1 MGRGVKVTS
10 ELTVED
16 VDDMRRSGQYV
27 NLPPD
32 DAEARRFVVR
42 ARLAYLTD
50 MSDGHLV
57 LADPAGWALVPPATG
72 MWTSRGPA
80 FPSGHAGR
88 SDNRRGG

>member
-57 LADPAGWALVPPATG
+57 LADPAGWALSPRRPGCGRPVGRHFRQAT
-72 MWTSRGPA
+72 
-80 FPSGHAGR
+80 
-88 SDNRRGG
+88 RGGL